1 MQWRMVC
8 SKSVI
13 STCDKFLVA
22 CAAVHLGMNP
32 AACSLYEYSPLVV
45 MPRVAFFVNE
55 PGAGS
60 SFGKIVVS
68 NISTAAVS
76 CGRTYKVLAGMSYL
90 FVFPS

>member
-1 MQWRMVC
+1 
-8 SKSVI
+8 
-13 STCDKFLVA
+13 
-22 CAAVHLGMNP
+22 MNP

-76 CGRTYKVLAGMSYL
+76 CGRTYNSFGWNIIFVCFSIVEKESDIVSYQI
-90 FVFPS
+90 